1 MSLPKESLLDNVT
14 FMKQTALIS
23 GAGRGIGAATA
34 RELGRRGYHV
44 IVNYLSNAEAAA
56 LVVKAVEAEG
66 GTAQAVQ
73 ADVLDPLQVEA
84 MITPLERLDVLVGNA
99 NTVMPPFEPFATL
112 PWNKF
117 AGKVTGELAGVYH
130 LTQRA
135 LAIMR
140 EQRGGRIVYVSS
152 TAADKVGAV
161 MAHSIAKSALNT
173 FSRHIAAE
181 AGPYGVAVNTVA
193 AGAVQT
199 DATAQ
204 VFSDQLKNYIAGHSL
219 LGRVLRP
226 EDLARAIA
234 LTIELEA
241 ATGQVIRV
249 DGGMD
254 VMADHFG
261 HLMGE

>member
-1 MSLPKESLLDNVT
+1 MSLLKESLLDNVA
-14 FMKQTALIS
+14 FMKQIALVS

-56 LVVKAVEAEG
+56 LVVKDIEAEG

-73 ADVLDPLQVEA
+73 ADVCDPLQVQA
-84 MITPLERLDVLVGNA
+84 MVGSLERLDVLVCNA
-99 NTVMPPFEPFATL
+99 NTVMPPFGPFAAL
-112 PWNKF
+112 SWEAF
-117 AGKVTGELAGVYH
+117 AGKINGELAGVYH
-130 LTQRA
+130 LTQQA

-140 EQRGGRIVYVSS
+140 TQRSGRIVYVSS
-152 TAADKVGAV
+152 TAADAVGSV

-173 FSRHIAAE
+173 FSRHVAAE

-204 VFSDQLKNYIAGHSL
+204 VFSDRVKTYIAEHSMV
-219 LGRVLRP
+219 GRVLLP

-234 LTIELEA
+234 LTVDLDA

-254 VMADHFG
+254 VLEQPFAR
-261 HLMGE
+261 LVGE